1 MRPVAAATSTRSRA
15 ARLYLRQ
22 QRGRLPRCSS
32 PQTHPNFAVL
42 RHVGALTPGGTR
54 GLLRPTPTHQG
65 LHAGCGSCWRY
76 VTGDGAVEAAPHELF
91 RYSVRPVPLHAGSP
105 GGECNICSSKT
116 HTLGRE
122 ANMLLRFRENWPAL
136 QNTTPPGGRCGT
148 LNCSKTRYSPS
159 MKMCVYSN
167 GYLFCRFLSRKLFN

>member
-1 MRPVAAATSTRSRA
+1 MAAATSTRSRA

-42 RHVGALTPGGTR
+42 RHVGALTPGGAR
-54 GLLRPTPTHQG
+54 GLLRPPPTHQG